1 MVLNTRHKILDAA
14 EKLFARHGFESTSL
28 RSIIA
33 SANVNLA
40 AIHYHFRSKEGLIRA
55 VIERRFAPV
64 NDERLRL
71 LAEFET
77 QTDGKTPRVEEI
89 LEAFLAPMLRIGLL
103 DSGQGRLLMHLGGRL
118 LQASEG
124 MLERAAG
131 GEFERVAV
139 RFLTAFQKALPYLT
153 KQEIAWRINFTIG
166 AAARALFGG
175 FRSRCFP
182 APATRTWKSAT
193 FSEFCSG
200 SLPTQLRECELRPE
214 TIGLPRLHPRLDAE
228 DRHEPTP
235 DMDSISRSAPRP
247 GRSFLEWIPGLL
259 LGSSH
264 TAAGAV

>member
-1 MVLNTRHKILDAA
+1 MAPNTRHKILDAA

-71 LAEFET
+71 LAEFEN
-77 QTDGKTPRVEEI
+77 QTDGKTARVEEI

-103 DSGQGRLLMHLGGRL
+103 DSGQGRLLMQLGGRL
-118 LQASEG
+118 LLQASDG
-124 MLERAAG
+124 ILENAAG

-139 RFLTAFQKALPYLT
+139 RFLAALQKALPSLT
-153 KQEIAWRINFTIG
+153 RQEIAWRMNFTIG

-175 FRSRCFP
+175 IPVKVLS
-182 APATRTWKSAT
+182 SASHENLQERDVQRVLQRLIT
-193 FSEFCSG
+193 YTTAG
-200 SLPTQLRECELRPE
+200 MRAQAGNHRPPE
-214 TIGLPRLHPRLDAE
+214 AQP
-228 DRHEPTP
+228 
-235 DMDSISRSAPRP
+235 
-247 GRSFLEWIPGLL
+247 
-259 LGSSH
+259 
-264 TAAGAV
+264 

>member
-1 MVLNTRHKILDAA
+1 MVPNTRQKILDAA

-71 LAEFET
+71 LAEFEN
-77 QTDGKTPRVEEI
+77 QTDGKAPRVEKI

-103 DSGQGRLLMHLGGRL
+103 DSGQGRLLMQLGGRL
-118 LQASEG
+118 LQASDG
-124 MLERAAG
+124 MLEKAAG

-139 RFLTAFQKALPYLT
+139 RFLAALQKALPSLT
-153 KQEIAWRINFTIG
+153 KQEIAWRMNFTIG

-175 FRSRCFP
+175 IPVKVLSSASHENLQERDVQRVLQRLIAYTTAGMR
-182 APATRTWKSAT
+182 APA
-193 FSEFCSG
+193 G
-200 SLPTQLRECELRPE
+200 NHRPPE
-214 TIGLPRLHPRLDAE
+214 AQP
-228 DRHEPTP
+228 
-235 DMDSISRSAPRP
+235 
-247 GRSFLEWIPGLL
+247 
-259 LGSSH
+259 
-264 TAAGAV
+264 